1 MIRRGVVQTVYVGV
15 AAIEE
20 DAVRLVGGQQRAVL
34 EVGSL
39 SFGLQ
44 DEREQEAILASFAAF
59 LNSLTFR
66 VQILVRAVPID
77 VDGYLADLERR
88 ARDLSAELG
97 ELAYDHVAFV
107 RRLSRTRTLLE
118 RRFYL
123 VVPASDE
130 AVGARR
136 LFGRPAARQD
146 ADAARRQL
154 SARCDEVERQLGR
167 CGLAA
172 RRLSGGA
179 IARLFQAC
187 WCPELARV
195 QRLDRDLSHATALV
209 VRTRNREDGRF

>member
-1 MIRRGVVQTVYVGV
+1 MSRRGVVQTAHVGV

-39 SFGLQ
+39 NFGLQ
-44 DEREQEAILASFAAF
+44 GEREQEPILASFAAF
-59 LNSLTFR
+59 LNSLTFP

-88 ARDLSAELG
+88 ARDLSAELA
-97 ELAYDHVAFV
+97 ELAHDHVAFV

-123 VVPASDE
+123 VVPATDATAGS
-130 AVGARR
+130 RR
-136 LFGRPAARQD
+136 LFSRPAARHDPD
-146 ADAARRQL
+146 ATRRQL
-154 SARCDEVERQLGR
+154 AARSDEVERQLGR

-172 RRLSGGA
+172 RRLSGGE
-179 IARLFQAC
+179 IAQFFHAC
-187 WCPELARV
+187 WCPDLARV
-195 QRLDRDLSHATALV
+195 QRLDRDLAHATAPIA
-209 VRTRNREDGRF
+209 RTGHRPDGRV